1 MAGHPDHRGLGRVFP
16 DRLVGYGQVEGALQN
31 EEGRGDGGRPE
42 PLAEVLDPYL
52 DAGRLDR
59 GAARRFAVDRM
70 PKVRLIVDETAHRC
84 LTVSR
89 VPVVGHTPEG
99 SPATEVTNLIC
110 Q

>member
-1 MAGHPDHRGLGRVFP
+1 MSLDHRNHNRVVPDLDVGYLMAGHADHGGLGRVFP

-59 GAARRFAVDRM
+59 AEPPGDS
-70 PKVRLIVDETAHRC
+70 LSTAC
-84 LTVSR
+84 LKSD
-89 VPVVGHTPEG
+89 
-99 SPATEVTNLIC
+99 
-110 Q
+110 

>member
-1 MAGHPDHRGLGRVFP
+1 MRVNDRHDDLIVLDLDVGCLMAGHPDHRGLGRVFP

-59 GAARRFAVDRM
+59 AEPPGDS
-70 PKVRLIVDETAHRC
+70 LSTAC
-84 LTVSR
+84 LRSD
-89 VPVVGHTPEG
+89 
-99 SPATEVTNLIC
+99 
-110 Q
+110 